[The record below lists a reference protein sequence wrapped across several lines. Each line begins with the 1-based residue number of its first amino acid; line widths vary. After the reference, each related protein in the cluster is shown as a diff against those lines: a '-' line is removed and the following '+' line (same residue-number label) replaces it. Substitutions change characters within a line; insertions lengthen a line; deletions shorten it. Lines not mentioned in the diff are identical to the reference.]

1 MMKMNMTDVQGEQEM
16 MSAYTISM
24 RDATPEDLT
33 LLAQ

>member
-1 MMKMNMTDVQGEQEM
+1 MMKMNMTDVQGEQE